1 MTLHWSAARFALTPL
16 RQLVIPELTLSSGQ
30 CWAFVGA
37 NGSGKTALAC
47 ALCGE
52 LPLLTGEAP
61 PVSDQVLRLSFEQQ
75 QALLEQDWQR
85 RNTDMLA
92 DGEEAGFLAGELLP
106 SAAVVTPHGQR
117 LLTELGLLPLLERPF
132 RVLSSGEGR
141 KLLLAR
147 ALLQAPR
154 WLVLDEPFDGLDV
167 QARDELTQRLQ
178 ELHAQGQGLVVI
190 VNRFDEIPPCATH
203 LGLLGDGQLL
213 RAGARTAVLASAE
226 VQQWQALEQQAP
238 AALPPP
244 AQLPSQPGTPVIRL
258 RQLTI
263 QYDDRKV
270 IDGLDWELQPGEHWQ
285 ILGPNGAGKSTLL
298 SVLTG
303 DHPQGYSNDVTL
315 FGWRRGSGE
324 SIWDIKRHIG
334 LVSPALH
341 LEYRVQTTPEAVILS
356 GFYDSIGLYQ
366 TPGDLELSLT
376 RQWLALLGLSRQ
388 ATQPFHS
395 LSFGQQRLLLIARAL
410 VKHPPLL
417 ILDEPLQGL
426 DAINRHLVRHWVA
439 RLMATGNCQVLFVSH
454 HAEDAPAGITHRL
467 SFEPD
472 GQGGYGYRQQVL
484 NASEAE

>member
-1 MTLHWSAARFALTPL
+1 MTLHWSAARFALTHP
-16 RQLVIPELTLSSGQ
+16 RQLVIPQLSLSSGQ

-37 NGSGKTALAC
+37 NGSGKTALAR

-52 LPLLTGEAP
+52 LPLLSGEAP
-61 PVSDQVLRLSFEQQ
+61 SVSAALRLSFEQQ

-92 DGEEAGFLAGELLP
+92 DGEEAGLLAGELLP
-106 SAAVVTPHGQR
+106 AAAQTPAGQR
-117 LLTELGLLPLLERPF
+117 LLAELGLQPLLTRPF

-141 KLLLAR
+141 KLLLAG
-147 ALLQAPR
+147 ALLQAPD

-167 QARDELTQRLQ
+167 QARRELTERLQ
-178 ELHAQGQGLVVI
+178 ALHAQGQGLVLI
-190 VNRFDEIPPCATH
+190 LNRFDEIPPCATH
-203 LGLLGDGQLL
+203 LGLLGDSQLL
-213 RAGARTAVLASAE
+213 RVGARAEVLASPE
-226 VQQWQALEQQAP
+226 VQQWQALEHQAP
-238 AALPPP
+238 GPLPPP
-244 AQLPSQPGTPVIRL
+244 VQAADVAGLPLVRL

-263 QYDDRKV
+263 CYDERKV
-270 IDGLDWELQPGEHWQ
+270 IDGLDWELLPGQHWQ
-285 ILGPNGAGKSTLL
+285 ITGPNGAGKSTLL

-315 FGWRRGSGE
+315 FGRRRGSGE

-341 LEYRVQTTPEAVILS
+341 LEYRVATTPEAVILS
-356 GFYDSIGLYQ
+356 GFFDSIGLYQ
-366 TPGDLELSLT
+366 TPGDQELALA
-376 RQWLALLGLSRQ
+376 RRWLALLGLSGQ
-388 ATQPFHS
+388 AKQPFHS

-426 DAINRHLVRHWVA
+426 DAINRHLVRHWVG
-439 RLMATGNCQVLFVSH
+439 RLMAAGSSQLLFVSH

-472 GQGGYGYRQQVL
+472 GQGGYGYRQQAL
-484 NASEAE
+484 NAAAVQ